1 MESYSKSSD
10 ITQTRAMLLERLS
23 VNYPYSVTDSVQHT
37 TFFRTDVDGIEV
49 NVQIDL
55 YGTIGVVQAGYYD
68 EITDR
73 VVKDI
78 QREVDDIYLH
88 YV

>member
-10 ITQTRAMLLERLS
+10 ITQTRALLLERLS
-23 VNYPYSVTDSVQHT
+23 VKYPYSVTDSVEYT
-37 TFFRTDVDGIEV
+37 TFFRTDIEGTQVDI
-49 NVQIDL
+49 QIDL
-55 YGTIGVVQAGYYD
+55 YGTVGVVQAGYYD
-68 EITDR
+68 ETTDR

-78 QREVDDIYLH
+78 QKEVDDIYLH

>member
-1 MESYSKSSD
+1 MNGYSKSTD
-10 ITQTRAMLLERLS
+10 ITQTRALLLERLS

-37 TFFRTDVDGIEV
+37 TFFRTDVDGFEV

-55 YGTIGVVQAGYYD
+55 YGDMGVVQAGYFD
-68 EITDR
+68 ETTDR
-73 VVKDI
+73 VVKDV
-78 QREVDDIYLH
+78 QREVDDIYLN

>member
-10 ITQTRAMLLERLS
+10 ITQTRALLLERLS
-23 VNYPYSVTDSVQHT
+23 VSYPYSVTDSVQHT
-37 TFFRTDVDGIEV
+37 TFFRTDIDGVEV

-55 YGTIGVVQAGYYD
+55 YGTVGVVQAGYYD

-73 VVKDI
+73 VVKHI
-78 QREVDDIYLH
+78 QEEIDDIYLH

>member
-10 ITQTRAMLLERLS
+10 ITQTRALLLERLS
-23 VNYPYSVTDSVQHT
+23 VKYPYSVTDSVEYT
-37 TFFRTDVDGIEV
+37 TFFRTDIKGIEV
-49 NVQIDL
+49 NIQIDL
-55 YGTIGVVQAGYYD
+55 YGTVGVVQAGYYD
-68 EITDR
+68 ETTDR

-78 QREVDDIYLH
+78 QKEVDDIYLH

>member
-1 MESYSKSSD
+1 MEQYSKSSD

-23 VNYPYSVTDSVQHT
+23 VKYPYSVTDSVEYT
-37 TFFRTDVDGIEV
+37 TFFRTDIDGTEV
-49 NVQIDL
+49 NIQIDL
-55 YGTIGVVQAGYYD
+55 YGSVGVVQSGYYD
-68 EITDR
+68 ETTDR

>member
-1 MESYSKSSD
+1 MDGYSKSSD
-10 ITQTRAMLLERLS
+10 ITQTRDMLLERLG
-23 VNYPYSVTDSVQHT
+23 VKYPYSVTYSEQHT
-37 TFFRTDVDGIEV
+37 TFFRTDIEGV
-49 NVQIDL
+49 EINIQIDL
-55 YGTIGVVQAGYYD
+55 YGTVGVVQAGYYD
-68 EITDR
+68 ETSDR

>member
-1 MESYSKSSD
+1 MDGYSKSSD

-23 VNYPYSVTDSVQHT
+23 VKYPYSVTDSEQYT
-37 TFFRTDVDGIEV
+37 TFFRTDIEAVEV
-49 NVQIDL
+49 NIQIDL
-55 YGTIGVVQAGYYD
+55 YGTVGVVQAGYYD
-68 EITDR
+68 ETTDR

-78 QREVDDIYLH
+78 QSEVDDIYLN

>member
-1 MESYSKSSD
+1 MKSYSKSSD
-10 ITQTRAMLLERLS
+10 ISQTRAMLLERLS
-23 VNYPYSVTDSVQHT
+23 VKYPYSVTDSVDYT

-55 YGTIGVVQAGYYD
+55 YGTVGVVQAGYYD
-68 EITDR
+68 ETTDR
-73 VVKDI
+73 VVRDI
-78 QREVDDIYLH
+78 QNEVDDIYTY